1 MATSEQTFP
10 VHDLRPEVCPMTFVK
25 AKIHLDSIP
34 PGERLE
40 LILKPGEQLKN
51 VPRSLKSEGHTIETV
66 RQDDEG
72 FHLVV
77 RRGE

>member
-1 MATSEQTFP
+1 MATNEQAVP
-10 VHDLRPEVCPMTFVK
+10 VHDLRAEVCPMTFVK
-25 AKIHLDSIP
+25 AKIHLDKIK

-66 RQDDEG
+66 RQDDGG